1 MRKRLLSVLLALTIT
16 LGFTGC
22 AVNPTSDET
31 STADADYSAVNSTSD
46 EASAADADYSTE
58 IFGKDIITINITA
71 SEEDWDYLIE
81 NATSKPYISADVE
94 IDGVTY
100 DDVGI
105 KTKGNTSLTQVA
117 NSDSDRYSLKI
128 NFDKYVDGQDC
139 YGLDSLVLN
148 SLYSDTSYLK
158 EYMSYALMDYMDIPS
173 SLYTFADIYVNG
185 EHYGF
190 FLALEDVD
198 ESFLERNYGEDYTGE
213 AYKPESVDMEDN
225 GGDMGGGDNAGGGDF
240 GNMSFDITSLFT
252 LTDSAGNEM
261 EWSSVLP
268 EEFDSTAVA
277 KVTYADGSTADF
289 NMRDIMSAD
298 LSGITALTDENGVT
312 VDISTYTLAL
322 SANMPQSS
330 GGMQSPGGQE
340 SSDSQT
346 NDSNEAP
353 QMSDGENTGG
363 GMQNPGSGGNGMDGG
378 SLGVDLVYTDDEI
391 SSYSNIFDNAITDVK
406 EEDEARL
413 IETLKAISEGENL
426 EDHINVDE
434 VLRYAAVNVFLVNLD
449 SYFSNMGHNYC
460 LYEDGGQLSMIPWDY
475 NLSFGTYNSS
485 SASDAINYAIDTVFS
500 GVSAED
506 RPIIGLLL
514 ENEEYLERYHQYL
527 SELAEY
533 VTSGQFEEKVDTI
546 SSVIGSYVQN
556 DATSFDGYDAFK
568 TGVEALKT
576 FASLRAES
584 VSGQLNGTIPSTEED
599 QVGSDALIDTS
610 TLDLSDLGTMG
621 GGNGQGENG
630 FSGGVPSSGEQ
641 GTAPSGEGTAAPG
654 SDDSQNP

>member
-1 MRKRLLSVLLALTIT
+1 MVFALA
-16 LGFTGC
+16 GC
-22 AVNPTSDET
+22 A
-31 STADADYSAVNSTSD
+31 ANSNSD
-46 EASAADADYSTE
+46 EASSANAEYATKL
-58 IFGKDIITINITA
+58 FGEDVITINITT

-128 NFDKYVDGQDC
+128 NFDKYVDGQNC
-139 YGLDSLVLN
+139 YGLDSLALN
-148 SLYSDTSYLK
+148 NLYSDNSYLK
-158 EYMSYALMDYMDIPS
+158 EYMSYALMDYMDVPS

-198 ESFLERNYGEDYTGE
+198 ESFLERNYGEDDSGE
-213 AYKPESVDMEDN
+213 AYKPESMDMDDN
-225 GGDMGGGDNAGGGDF
+225 GGGMGGGDNAGGGNF

-252 LTDSAGNEM
+252 LTDSSGKEI

-268 EEFDSTAVA
+268 EGFDSTAVST
-277 KVTYADGSTADF
+277 VTYSDGSSKEFNTRDF
-289 NMRDIMSAD
+289 MSAD
-298 LSGITALTDENGVT
+298 LSGITALTDENDVT
-312 VDISTYTLAL
+312 VDISAYTL
-322 SANMPQSS
+322 SISTDIPQAG
-330 GGMQSPGGQE
+330 GGMQGPGGQG
-340 SSDSQT
+340 SSDSQS
-346 NDSNEAP
+346 NDVSETP
-353 QMSDGENTGG
+353 QISDSENTESESGQGEKNG
-363 GMQNPGSGGNGMDGG
+363 GMQNPGNGGNGMDGG
-378 SLGVDLVYTDDEI
+378 SLGVDLVYSDDEI
-391 SSYSNIFDNAITDVK
+391 SSYSNIFDNAITDVD

-426 EDHINVDE
+426 EDYINVDE

-460 LYEDGGQLSMIPWDY
+460 LYEDDGQLSMIPWDY

-514 ENEEYLERYHQYL
+514 ENEEYLERYHEYL
-527 SELAEY
+527 SELVEY

-546 SSVIGSYVQN
+546 SSVIDSYVQN
-556 DATSFDGYDAFK
+556 DTTSFEGYDAFK
-568 TGVEALKT
+568 TGVEAIKAY
-576 FASLRAES
+576 ASLRAES
-584 VSGQLNGTIPSTEED
+584 VSGQLDGSIPSTEAEQTD
-599 QVGSDALIDTS
+599 SDALIDAS
-610 TLDLSDLGTMG
+610 ALNLSDLGTMG
-621 GGNGQGENG
+621 GGNRQNENG
-630 FSGGVPSSGEQ
+630 GLDGGAMPSR
-641 GTAPSGEGTAAPG
+641 
-654 SDDSQNP
+654 QN

>member
-1 MRKRLLSVLLALTIT
+1 MVFALA
-16 LGFTGC
+16 GC
-22 AVNPTSDET
+22 AASSNNEET
-31 STADADYSAVNSTSD
+31 STANTEYTSKL
-46 EASAADADYSTE
+46 
-58 IFGKDIITINITA
+58 FGEDVITINITT

-100 DDVGI
+100 EDVGI

-117 NSDSDRYSLKI
+117 NSGSDRYSLKI

-148 SLYSDTSYLK
+148 NLYSDNSYLK

-198 ESFLERNYGEDYTGE
+198 ESFLERNYGTDYTGE
-213 AYKPESVDMEDN
+213 AYKPESMDMEDN
-225 GGDMGGGDNAGGGDF
+225 GGGDNAGGGNF
-240 GNMSFDITSLFT
+240 ANMNFDITSLFT
-252 LTDSAGNEM
+252 LTDSSGNEI
-261 EWSSVLP
+261 EWSSILP
-268 EEFDSTAVA
+268 EGFDASAVA
-277 KVTYADGSTADF
+277 TVTYSDGSSKEF
-289 NMRDIMSAD
+289 NMRDFMSAD

-312 VDISTYTLAL
+312 VDISVYTL
-322 SANMPQSS
+322 SMSTDMPQAG
-330 GGMQSPGGQE
+330 GGMQGPGGQGN
-340 SSDSQT
+340 SDSQS
-346 NDSNEAP
+346 NDVSETP
-353 QMSDGENTGG
+353 QISDSENTQSKSGQSENNG
-363 GMQNPGSGGNGMDGG
+363 GMQNPGNGGNGMNGG
-378 SLGVDLVYTDDEI
+378 SLGVNLVYSDDEI
-391 SSYSNIFDNAITDVK
+391 SSYSNIFDNAITDVD

-426 EDHINVDE
+426 EDYINVDE

-460 LYEDGGQLSMIPWDY
+460 LYEDDGQLSMIPWDY

-485 SASDAINYAIDTVFS
+485 NASDAINYAIDTVFS

-514 ENEEYLERYHQYL
+514 ENEEYLERYHEYL

-546 SSVIGSYVQN
+546 SSVIDSYVQN
-556 DATSFDGYDAFK
+556 DTTSFEGYDAFK
-568 TGVEALKT
+568 TGVEAIKT

-584 VSGQLNGTIPSTEED
+584 VSGQLDGSIPSTEEEQAD
-599 QVGSDALIDTS
+599 SDALIDAS
-610 TLDLSDLGTMG
+610 ALALSDLGTMG
-621 GGNGQGENG
+621 GGNRQNENG
-630 FSGGVPSSGEQ
+630 GFGGGAMPSR
-641 GTAPSGEGTAAPG
+641 
-654 SDDSQNP
+654 QN

>member
-1 MRKRLLSVLLALTIT
+1 MKNRLLSIFLALAMVFA
-16 LGFTGC
+16 LAGC
-22 AVNPTSDET
+22 AASSNNEET
-31 STADADYSAVNSTSD
+31 STANTEYTSKL
-46 EASAADADYSTE
+46 
-58 IFGKDIITINITA
+58 FGEDVITINITT

-100 DDVGI
+100 EDVGI

-117 NSDSDRYSLKI
+117 NSGSDRYSLKI

-148 SLYSDTSYLK
+148 NLYSDNSYLK

-198 ESFLERNYGEDYTGE
+198 ESFLERNYGTDYTGE
-213 AYKPESVDMEDN
+213 AYKPESMDMEDN
-225 GGDMGGGDNAGGGDF
+225 GGGDNAGGGNF
-240 GNMSFDITSLFT
+240 ANMNFDITSLFT
-252 LTDSAGNEM
+252 LTDSSGNEI
-261 EWSSVLP
+261 EWSSILP
-268 EEFDSTAVA
+268 EGFDASAVA
-277 KVTYADGSTADF
+277 TVTYSDGSSKEF
-289 NMRDIMSAD
+289 NMRDFMSAD

-312 VDISTYTLAL
+312 VDISVYTL
-322 SANMPQSS
+322 SMSTDMPQAG
-330 GGMQSPGGQE
+330 GGMQGPGGQGN
-340 SSDSQT
+340 SDSQS
-346 NDSNEAP
+346 NDVSETP
-353 QMSDGENTGG
+353 QISDSENTQSKSGQSENNG
-363 GMQNPGSGGNGMDGG
+363 GMQNPGNGGNGMNGG
-378 SLGVDLVYTDDEI
+378 SLGVNLVYSDDEI
-391 SSYSNIFDNAITDVK
+391 SSYSNIFDNAITDVD

-426 EDHINVDE
+426 EDYINVDE

-460 LYEDGGQLSMIPWDY
+460 LYEDDGQLSMIPWDY

-485 SASDAINYAIDTVFS
+485 NASDAINYAIDTVFS

-514 ENEEYLERYHQYL
+514 ENEEYLERYHEYL

-546 SSVIGSYVQN
+546 SSVIDSYVQN
-556 DATSFDGYDAFK
+556 DTTSFEGYDAFK
-568 TGVEALKT
+568 TGVEAIKT

-584 VSGQLNGTIPSTEED
+584 VSGQLDGSIPSTEEEQAD
-599 QVGSDALIDTS
+599 SDALIDAS
-610 TLDLSDLGTMG
+610 ALALSDLGTMG
-621 GGNGQGENG
+621 GGNRQNENG
-630 FSGGVPSSGEQ
+630 GFGGGAMPSR
-641 GTAPSGEGTAAPG
+641 
-654 SDDSQNP
+654 QN

>member
-1 MRKRLLSVLLALTIT
+1 MVFALA
-16 LGFTGC
+16 GC
-22 AVNPTSDET
+22 AASSNNEET
-31 STADADYSAVNSTSD
+31 STANTEYTSKL
-46 EASAADADYSTE
+46 
-58 IFGKDIITINITA
+58 FGEDVITINITT

-100 DDVGI
+100 EDVGI

-117 NSDSDRYSLKI
+117 NSGSDRYSLKI

-148 SLYSDTSYLK
+148 NLYSDNSYLK
-158 EYMSYALMDYMDIPS
+158 EYMSYALMDYMDIHS

-198 ESFLERNYGEDYTGE
+198 ESFLERNYGTDYTGE
-213 AYKPESVDMEDN
+213 AYKPESMDMEDN
-225 GGDMGGGDNAGGGDF
+225 GGGDNAGGGNF
-240 GNMSFDITSLFT
+240 ANMNFDITSLFT
-252 LTDSAGNEM
+252 LTDSSGNEI
-261 EWSSVLP
+261 EWSSILP
-268 EEFDSTAVA
+268 EGFDASAVA
-277 KVTYADGSTADF
+277 TVTYSDGSSKEF
-289 NMRDIMSAD
+289 NMRDFMSAD

-312 VDISTYTLAL
+312 VDISVYTL
-322 SANMPQSS
+322 SMSTDMPQAG
-330 GGMQSPGGQE
+330 GGMQGPGGQGN
-340 SSDSQT
+340 SDSQS
-346 NDSNEAP
+346 NDVSETP
-353 QMSDGENTGG
+353 QISDSENTQSKSGQSENNG
-363 GMQNPGSGGNGMDGG
+363 GMQNPGNGGNGMNGG
-378 SLGVDLVYTDDEI
+378 SLGVNLVYSDDEI
-391 SSYSNIFDNAITDVK
+391 SSYSNIFDNAITDVD

-426 EDHINVDE
+426 EDYINVDE

-460 LYEDGGQLSMIPWDY
+460 LYEDDGQLSMIPWDY

-485 SASDAINYAIDTVFS
+485 NASDAINYAIDTDFS

-514 ENEEYLERYHQYL
+514 ENEEYLERYHEYL

-546 SSVIGSYVQN
+546 SSVIDSYVQN
-556 DATSFDGYDAFK
+556 DTTSFEGYDAFK
-568 TGVEALKT
+568 TGVEAIKT

-584 VSGQLNGTIPSTEED
+584 VSGQLDGSIPSTEEEQAD
-599 QVGSDALIDTS
+599 SDALIDAS
-610 TLDLSDLGTMG
+610 ALALSDLGTMG
-621 GGNGQGENG
+621 GGNRQNENG
-630 FSGGVPSSGEQ
+630 GFGGGAMPSR
-641 GTAPSGEGTAAPG
+641 
-654 SDDSQNP
+654 QN